1 MPVDRRKSSYL
12 LRPNIKSRK
21 ISTAQRSPIT
31 SNAPAIEQ
39 AMPSKLLDRINLL
52 SPVALIMRV
61 TSVTLIIIVTSVSSS
76 IDLCIERGTRA
87 PMPTEDE
94 RLIFDQ
100 SRTVSQASPRMAKMS
115 GREVI
120 EAIRAGLLAPPPLAR
135 LIGFQI
141 AAIADGQVEF
151 ALEPRE
157 DLENLAGA
165 LHGGVAASLLDNAL
179 GAAVQSLLPAGARS
193 ATLNLNV
200 SYLRGLT
207 VRSGV
212 TGMRPPPRDRAIDL
226 RYSLA

>member
-1 MPVDRRKSSYL
+1 
-12 LRPNIKSRK
+12 
-21 ISTAQRSPIT
+21 
-31 SNAPAIEQ
+31 
-39 AMPSKLLDRINLL
+39 
-52 SPVALIMRV
+52 
-61 TSVTLIIIVTSVSSS
+61 
-76 IDLCIERGTRA
+76 
-87 PMPTEDE
+87 MPTEDE

-135 LIGFQI
+135 LMGFQI

-193 ATLNLNV
+193 VTMNLNV
-200 SYLRGLT
+200 SYLRGLS
-207 VRSGV
+207 VRSGTISAKGRVVRLTRSAAFVEGAV
-212 TGMRPPPRDRAIDL
+212 TNSQGEVCAQAVATFAVNYPEET
-226 RYSLA
+226 

>member
-1 MPVDRRKSSYL
+1 
-12 LRPNIKSRK
+12 
-21 ISTAQRSPIT
+21 
-31 SNAPAIEQ
+31 
-39 AMPSKLLDRINLL
+39 
-52 SPVALIMRV
+52 
-61 TSVTLIIIVTSVSSS
+61 
-76 IDLCIERGTRA
+76 
-87 PMPTEDE
+87 MPTEDE

-141 AAIADGQVEF
+141 TAIADGQVEF

-193 ATLNLNV
+193 VTMNLNV
-200 SYLRGLT
+200 SYLRGLS
-207 VRSGV
+207 VRSGTIRAKGRVVRLTRSAAFVEGAV
-212 TGMRPPPRDRAIDL
+212 TNSQGEVCAQAVATFAVNYPEET
-226 RYSLA
+226 